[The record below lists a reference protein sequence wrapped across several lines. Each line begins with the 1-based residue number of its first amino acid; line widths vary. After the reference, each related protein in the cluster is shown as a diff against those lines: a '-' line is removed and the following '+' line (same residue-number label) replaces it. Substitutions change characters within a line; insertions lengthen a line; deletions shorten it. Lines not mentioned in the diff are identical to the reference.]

1 MSSKTDFHRSN
12 GYYNLPGVNRPINPR
27 DPLGLWDVYFED
39 RRTRH
44 EEKKEETFQQ
54 IDGEKVSIVQPT
66 SWSYADIVKKNP
78 TPNQQGKKK
87 EVVGEKIVTDF
98 NQSAKVSRKR
108 TREQSSPND
117 HEKRP
122 RKKLCL
128 KELAKLDRDFVSGEQ
143 KDTNQKIINSFK
155 NYRKRKFLAKSST
168 PTYADILKSG
178 KRKLATNIEQIE
190 KEDEPFEF

>member
-1 MSSKTDFHRSN
+1 MSDFHRSN

-27 DPLGLWDVYFED
+27 DPLGLWDVYFEE

-44 EEKKEETFQQ
+44 QEKM
-54 IDGEKVSIVQPT
+54 SMVQPT
-66 SWSYADIVKKNP
+66 CSYADIVKNP
-78 TPNQQGKKK
+78 TPSQQGKKK

-108 TREQSSPND
+108 TCEQSSPND

-143 KDTNQKIINSFK
+143 KDTNKKIINSFK
-155 NYRKRKFLAKSST
+155 NYCKRKFLAKAST